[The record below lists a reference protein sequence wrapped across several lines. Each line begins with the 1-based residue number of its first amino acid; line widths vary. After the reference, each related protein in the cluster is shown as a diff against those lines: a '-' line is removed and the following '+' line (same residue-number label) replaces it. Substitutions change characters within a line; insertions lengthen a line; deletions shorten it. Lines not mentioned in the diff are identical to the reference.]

1 MYAIVEIAGILYK
14 VSPDKLLYVPYLGET
29 YKEGEEIIFNPIL
42 FVNKTCT
49 NKLQVKGKVMI
60 HIKNDKI
67 TIFKKKRRKGYQFQ
81 RGHRQ
86 KNSII
91 KIFYLDL
98 DNYGS

>member
-14 VSPDKLLYVPYLGET
+14 VSPDKLFYVPYIGKT
-29 YKEGEEIIFNPIL
+29 YKEGDEIIFNSIV
-42 FVNKTCT
+42 FGSKNCT
-49 NKLQVKGKVMI
+49 NKVQVKGKI
-60 HIKNDKI
+60 IAHIKDDKI

-91 KIFYLDL
+91 KIFYIDL
-98 DNYGS
+98 DNHGS